1 MAAPDAPPPSP
12 PEGPPAPPRAERSWA
27 PRVKRTIGLAVL
39 LGALVAVGMLLGGD
53 GARGKK
59 GPEHWAFLDAVTPGD
74 LGLVARG
81 TGGTW
86 ALEEHAE
93 ATGGRA
99 LANHEGTQG
108 GPPALLVAAS
118 PSARDLRTRTRC
130 KVARITAP
138 RDAADPDHVPAACGV
153 VFRFVDDQN
162 HWIARADLD
171 ASTLEVATLTRGKE
185 RVLGRRSTERPL
197 ASGGWVDLVVEAR
210 GDVVRVSIDGVAGPV
225 LVTESPAVHAAFG
238 RIGLWAPSEATV
250 LFDHFTIE
258 TLAPTPRALEILP
271 VLGRKTG

>member
-1 MAAPDAPPPSP
+1 MAAGGPPPSG
-12 PEGPPAPPRAERSWA
+12 PEEATSPPRAERSWA
-27 PRVKRTIGLAVL
+27 PRVKRAIGLAVL
-39 LGALVAVGMLLGGD
+39 LGALVAVGTLLGGD
-53 GARGKK
+53 GARGKS

-99 LANHEGTQG
+99 LANHEGTRG

-118 PSARDLRTRTRC
+118 PSARDLKTRTRC
-130 KVARITAP
+130 KVARITGP

-162 HWIARADLD
+162 HWIARVDLD
-171 ASTLEVATLTRGKE
+171 ASTLEVATLARGKE
-185 RVLGRRSTERPL
+185 RVLGRRPAGRPL
-197 ASGGWVDLVVEAR
+197 VGDDWVDLVVEAR
-210 GDVVRVSIDGVAGPV
+210 GDIVRLSIDGAASPT

-238 RIGLWAPSEATV
+238 RVGLWAPSEATV

-271 VLGRKTG
+271 VLGRKAG